1 MYYTPGQL
9 RGTVGLS
16 KEAFR
21 HWKRIVPA
29 LANGR
34 GHAPSFSSGDV
45 LASAVLR
52 QLTDII
58 GVRIGH
64 LSEIA
69 PAIFQVCNASSLDAL
84 QNKSLVINLQERS
97 CVAVGD
103 HSAPVGELVVV
114 CALAQ
119 LVKALRFDLLN
130 SNAQCRPNALPP
142 VAAGD
147 RVRKR
152 GVR

>member
-21 HWKRIVPA
+21 HWRRVVPA
-29 LANGR
+29 FANGR

-64 LSEIA
+64 LSDIA
-69 PAIFQVCNASSLDAL
+69 PAIFHVCNASSWDAL
-84 QNKSLVINLQERS
+84 QSKSLVINLQERS
-97 CVAVGD
+97 CVAVDD
-103 HSAPVGELVVV
+103 HSTSVGELVVV
-114 CALAQ
+114 CALAPLIKTLQ
-119 LVKALRFDLLN
+119 FDLLN
-130 SNAQCRPNALPP
+130 SNMQSHTKALPP
-142 VAAGD
+142 VEVDEG
-147 RVRKR
+147 VRKR
-152 GVR
+152 GMR

>member
-9 RGTVGLS
+9 RCTVGLS

-21 HWKRIVPA
+21 HWKRVVPA
-29 LANGR
+29 FANGR

-45 LASAVLR
+45 LASAILR

-69 PAIFQVCNASSLDAL
+69 PTIFQVCNASSWDAL
-84 QNKSLVINLQERS
+84 QNKNLVINLQERS
-97 CVAVGD
+97 CVAVD
-103 HSAPVGELVVV
+103 KHSVPVGELIVV
-114 CALAQ
+114 CALAP
-119 LVKALRFDLLN
+119 LVKTLHFDLLN
-130 SNAQCRPNALPP
+130 SNAQSRSKALPS
-142 VAAGD
+142 VAVHQ

-152 GVR
+152 GAQ

>member
-1 MYYTPGQL
+1 MHYTPGQL

-21 HWKRIVPA
+21 HWKRVVPA
-29 LANGR
+29 FANGR

-69 PAIFQVCNASSLDAL
+69 PAIFQVCNASSWDAL

-97 CVAVGD
+97 CVVVDD
-103 HSAPVGELVVV
+103 HSVPVGELVVV
-114 CALAQ
+114 CALAP
-119 LVKALRFDLLN
+119 LVKALHSDLLN
-130 SNAQCRPNALPP
+130 SNAPPRSKPLPP
-142 VAAGD
+142 IAID
-147 RVRKR
+147 ERVRKR
-152 GVR
+152 GAR